1 MNTLEERIQ
10 KDLVE
15 AMKAH
20 QENTVAALRLIKTAI
35 QNEKVSGTYHELSD
49 DDIVKII
56 QKLVKQHQESI
67 DIYTQAGR
75 DELAEKEKL
84 EMDVLQKYLPQ
95 MLTHEQLMF
104 EIDTLFY
111 ELDVKSM
118 KDMGRLM
125 KALAEKFPNQYDGKS
140 ASTYIKNKIET
151 L

>member
-20 QENTVAALRLIKTAI
+20 QGNTVAALRLIKTAI

-49 DDIVKII
+49 DDIVKVI

-75 DELAEKEKL
+75 NELAEKEKL

-95 MLTHEQLMF
+95 MLTIDQLMF

>member
-49 DDIVKII
+49 DDIVKVI

-75 DELAEKEKL
+75 NELAEKEKL

-95 MLTHEQLMF
+95 MLTIDQLMF

-125 KALAEKFPNQYDGKS
+125 KALSEKFPNQYDGKS

>member
-49 DDIVKII
+49 DDIVKVI

-75 DELAEKEKL
+75 NELAEKEKH
-84 EMDVLQKYLPQ
+84 EMVVLQKYLPQ
-95 MLTHEQLMF
+95 MLTIDQLMF

-111 ELDVKSM
+111 ELDVKSI

-125 KALAEKFPNQYDGKS
+125 KALSEKFPNQYDGKS

>member
-1 MNTLEERIQ
+1 
-10 KDLVE
+10 
-15 AMKAH
+15 MKSH

-49 DDIVKII
+49 DDIVKVI

-84 EMDVLQKYLPQ
+84 EMVVLQKYLPQ
-95 MLTHEQLMF
+95 MLTNEQLMF

-125 KALAEKFPNQYDGKS
+125 KALSEKFPNQYDGKS
-140 ASTYIKNKIET
+140 ASTYIKKKIET